1 MQSLPTVQDQDQD
14 QDHVLND
21 LDAAILAS
29 SILIVDDQAAHVLLL
44 ERLLQ
49 DAGYTNVSSTQEPRE
64 VGALHRKHRYD
75 LILLDVQMPGL
86 DGFGVME
93 GLRADLVSNCLP
105 VIVLTAQ
112 PGHKLRAL
120 QAGARDFINKP
131 FETVEVKVRIQHM
144 LEVRLLHKQLLAHNR
159 DLERTVRERTAE
171 LQESEARYR
180 SLTDLAV
187 DWYWEQNDAGQLT
200 RASGLVMELLGIT
213 HVAHAA
219 HETPAVDSAGH
230 AADLADQAIEGSDV
244 IGAEQGI
251 DHWDPAERQTLED
264 NIKARRPF
272 LDLVMHRRR
281 TDGSRQQFRISG
293 EPMFDGACRFTG
305 YRGVGVEV
313 LSNP

>member
-1 MQSLPTVQDQDQD
+1 MQSLPSIQDQDQD
-14 QDHVLND
+14 QVLND
-21 LDAAILAS
+21 NDAAILAS

-49 DAGYTNVSSTQEPRE
+49 DAGYLNVSSTLEPRE

-86 DGFGVME
+86 DGFGVMD

-112 PGHKLRAL
+112 PGHKLRPL

-131 FETVEVKVRIQHM
+131 FETVEVKVRIHHM
-144 LEVRLLHKQLLAHNR
+144 LEVRLLQKRLLAHNR

-180 SLTDLAV
+180 SLTQLAV
-187 DWYWEQNDAGQLT
+187 DWYWEQNDAGELT
-200 RASGLVMELLGIT
+200 QASGLVTELLGIT
-213 HVAHAA
+213 Q
-219 HETPAVDSAGH
+219 VD
-230 AADLADQAIEGSDV
+230 D
-244 IGAEQGI
+244 
-251 DHWDPAERQTLED
+251 WDPAERETLED

-272 LDLVMHRRR
+272 LDLIMHRRR

-305 YRGVGVEV
+305 YRGLGVEV
-313 LSNP
+313 ISNP

>member
-1 MQSLPTVQDQDQD
+1 MQFLPEIQDQNLG
-14 QDHVLND
+14 LND
-21 LDAAILAS
+21 SEAAIVAS

-49 DAGYTNVSSTQEPRE
+49 DAGYVNVSSTMDPCE
-64 VGALHRKHRYD
+64 VGALHRKHPYD

-86 DGFGVME
+86 DGFGVMD
-93 GLRADLVSNCLP
+93 GLRADLVSNLLP

-131 FETVEVKVRIQHM
+131 FETVEVKVRIHRM
-144 LEVRLLHKQLLAHNR
+144 LEVSLLHKRLHAHNR
-159 DLERTVRERTAE
+159 DLERTVRERTAA

-180 SLTDLAV
+180 SLTELAV

-213 HVAHAA
+213 D
-219 HETPAVDSAGH
+219 VD
-230 AADLADQAIEGSDV
+230 D
-244 IGAEQGI
+244 
-251 DHWDPAERQTLED
+251 WDPAERETLED

-272 LDLVMHRRR
+272 LDLIMHRRR

-305 YRGVGVEV
+305 YRGLGVEV
-313 LSNP
+313 LTNQ